1 MTFILTGPAGAER
14 RWLEALGQPVQGD
27 DGQAWGVV
35 VIRDITERSLRIL
48 QEEFMALAAHELRTP
63 LTAINGY
70 LQLLGR
76 QLQEP
81 AGHERALKSITSA
94 RTQAGRLMRLINDLL
109 DVARLQ
115 HGKFRLEREPVRL
128 DTLLRGV
135 VEIGQTLAPGPPIT
149 LTVGVE
155 GDGQGGEPGR
165 PLWVQGDPARLEQ
178 VLLNLLINA
187 RLYAPASPRIDVRL
201 DRGDEMAEI
210 AVQDYGPGI
219 TPDQLAALFE
229 RFYQG
234 SADRSPAGL
243 GLGLFISRQIVT
255 AHDGTITVTSTEGGG
270 TTFRIR
276 LPLVEP
282 PRDAPG

>member
-1 MTFILTGPAGAER
+1 
-14 RWLEALGQPVQGD
+14 
-27 DGQAWGVV
+27 
-35 VIRDITERSLRIL
+35 
-48 QEEFMALAAHELRTP
+48 
-63 LTAINGY
+63 
-70 LQLLGR
+70 
-76 QLQEP
+76 
-81 AGHERALKSITSA
+81 
-94 RTQAGRLMRLINDLL
+94 
-109 DVARLQ
+109 
-115 HGKFRLEREPVRL
+115 
-128 DTLLRGV
+128 
-135 VEIGQTLAPGPPIT
+135 
-149 LTVGVE
+149 
-155 GDGQGGEPGR
+155 
-165 PLWVQGDPARLEQ
+165 

-201 DRGDEMAEI
+201 TRVTDQAEI

-219 TPDQLAALFE
+219 APDQLAALFE

-243 GLGLFISRQIVT
+243 GLGLFISRQLVT